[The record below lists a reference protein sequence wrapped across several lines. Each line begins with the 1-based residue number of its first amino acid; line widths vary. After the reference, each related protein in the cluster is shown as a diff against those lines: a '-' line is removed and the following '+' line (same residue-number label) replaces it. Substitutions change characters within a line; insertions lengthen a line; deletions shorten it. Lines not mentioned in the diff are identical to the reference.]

1 MLESFHLIGIGGI
14 GMSCLAKLLIQKGC
28 VVSGSDTKK
37 SQMTESLE
45 KLGAKI
51 YYGHDQKNLSE
62 KKRVVVSS
70 GIPQTNPELMKAKQ
84 LNYPLLHRSDL
95 LDELMQGYLPLMVA
109 GAHGKTTTTSLLAYV
124 LDQAA
129 FKPSFAIGGE
139 STAFLSHGYL
149 NEGKYFV
156 FEGDESDGSFL
167 KTKSFGA
174 IFTNIDAEHLE
185 YWKTYEALQKAF
197 EKAMRDV
204 ISPSLLFYC
213 ADDPIFRKMGIK
225 GISYGLSKDAQ
236 IRAEN
241 IEQTVDG
248 CYFDCIIDESRF
260 ERIFIRLKGIHNV
273 VNSLAVF
280 GMCKALGVSKA
291 LIRSAFESFPGVKR
305 RLEFLGEHE
314 GIVFLDDYAHHP
326 NEIKAVFSALK
337 QTTKSKKTLFIVQP
351 HKFSRVNDLLKD
363 FHEALSVDEDLVL
376 LPIYGA
382 GQVEIE
388 GLFEKLVSGI
398 RAKQLSLL
406 QKEEVSSWLNEHAK
420 AYECIVTLGAGDVT
434 AIGRNYL
441 KGNQV

>member
-1 MLESFHLIGIGGI
+1 MLKSFHLIGIGGI

-28 VVSGSDTKK
+28 TVSGSDAKK

-45 KLGAKI
+45 KLGATI
-51 YYGHDQKNLSE
+51 FYGHDGKNLSE
-62 KKRVVVSS
+62 KKRVIVSS
-70 GIPQTNPELMKAKQ
+70 GIPQTNPELIKAQ
-84 LNYPLLHRSDL
+84 ELNYPILHRSDL

-139 STAFLSHGYL
+139 STAFLSHGFI
-149 NEGKYFV
+149 NDGKYFV

-167 KTKSFGA
+167 KTKPFGA

-185 YWKTYEALQKAF
+185 YWKTYDALQKAF
-197 EKAMRDV
+197 EKAMSDV

-213 ADDPIFRKMGIK
+213 ADDLIFKKMGIN
-225 GISYGLSKDAQ
+225 GISYGVSKDAQ

-241 IEQTVDG
+241 IEQTLDG
-248 CYFDCIIDESRF
+248 CYFDCIIDEKKI
-260 ERIFIRLKGIHNV
+260 ERIFIRLRGIHNV
-273 VNSLAVF
+273 VNSLGVF
-280 GMCKALGVSKA
+280 GMCRALGVSEA
-291 LIRSAFESFPGVKR
+291 LIRKAFESFPGVKR

-314 GIVFLDDYAHHP
+314 GTTFLDDYAHHP
-326 NEIKAVFSALK
+326 NEIKAVFSALT

-351 HKFSRVNDLLKD
+351 HKFTRVNDLLKD
-363 FHEALSVDEDLVL
+363 FQEALSVNEDLVL
-376 LPIYGA
+376 LAIYGA
-382 GQVEIE
+382 GQAEIE

-398 RAKQLSLL
+398 RAKQLFVLR
-406 QKEEVSSWLNEHAK
+406 KEEIDSWLNQQAK